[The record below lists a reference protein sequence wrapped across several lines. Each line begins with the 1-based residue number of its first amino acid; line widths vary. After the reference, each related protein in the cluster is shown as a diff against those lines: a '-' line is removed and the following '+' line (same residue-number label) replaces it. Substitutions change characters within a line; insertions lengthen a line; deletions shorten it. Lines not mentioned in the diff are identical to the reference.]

1 MGRPPQGHHR
11 QGRVGPAGY
20 AQGQMGRGE
29 GQGKPQRRIHTPS
42 LGRLEGRTPRALG
55 EGGGSTSEE
64 ALNGAH
70 EGVQRGAG
78 VALAEVGRGEAS
90 DEAVNAEAAHG
101 LVAQAQAGVW
111 VAAHDEPPAADDV
124 AVVVN
129 REDA

>member
-1 MGRPPQGHHR
+1 
-11 QGRVGPAGY
+11 
-20 AQGQMGRGE
+20 
-29 GQGKPQRRIHTPS
+29 
-42 LGRLEGRTPRALG
+42 
-55 EGGGSTSEE
+55 
-64 ALNGAH
+64 LNGAH

-111 VAAHDEPPAADDV
+111 VAAHDKPPAADDV

-129 REDA
+129 REDT

>member
-1 MGRPPQGHHR
+1 
-11 QGRVGPAGY
+11 
-20 AQGQMGRGE
+20 
-29 GQGKPQRRIHTPS
+29 
-42 LGRLEGRTPRALG
+42 
-55 EGGGSTSEE
+55 
-64 ALNGAH
+64 
-70 EGVQRGAG
+70 
-78 VALAEVGRGEAS
+78 LAEVGRGEAA